1 MSTATIQQTSAS
13 AAPPRPSV
21 IRVAAS
27 RTAVEL
33 KLFFR
38 EKGTVVFS
46 FLLPIALL
54 GIFAVAFGGES
65 IFTDQTAG
73 IDFVHYFMPGMVAA
87 GIMLVSFQTL
97 AISIATERDDRT
109 LKRLRGTPMPPISYF
124 LGKIGMVLVAA
135 AAQAALLFAM
145 AVVAFGIDLPT
156 EPSAWLT
163 FAWVFV
169 LGTAAGTALG
179 IAYSSV
185 PKSAKS
191 ADALVVGPLLVLLFV
206 SGVFFVFTDLPEWLQ
221 SAAAVFPVKWLAQGM
236 RSALL
241 PDEFAAVE
249 VSGSWEHGL
258 IALMLAA
265 WTVAALIVATR
276 TFRWQRRDDG

>member
-1 MSTATIQQTSAS
+1 MTTTLRPTTAATT
-13 AAPPRPSV
+13 PERPSTL
-21 IRVAAS
+21 RVAAS
-27 RTAVEL
+27 RTLVEL
-33 KLFFR
+33 RLFFR

-54 GIFAVAFGGES
+54 GIFSVAFGGQS
-65 IFTDQTAG
+65 IFTDETPG

-87 GIMLVSFQTL
+87 GIMMVSFQTL

-109 LKRLRGTPMPPISYF
+109 LKRLRGTPMPPIAYF

-135 AAQAALLFAM
+135 AAQVALLFA
-145 AVVAFGIDLPT
+145 VSVFAFGIELPT
-156 EPSAWLT
+156 DPAAWLT

-169 LGTAAGTALG
+169 LGTAAGTTLG

-191 ADALVVGPLLVLLFV
+191 ADALVVGPLLVLLFI
-206 SGVFFVFTDLPEWLQ
+206 SGVFFVFADLPEWLQ
-221 SAAAVFPVKWLAQGM
+221 SVASIFPVKWLAQGM

-241 PDEFAAVE
+241 PEEFAAVE
-249 VSGSWEHGL
+249 ASGSWEHGL
-258 IALMLAA
+258 IALMLTA
-265 WTVAALIVATR
+265 WTVAALIIATR
-276 TFRWQRRDDG
+276 TFRWQRRDEG